1 MTLAAKPLD
10 LTIYQ
15 TRDSAL
21 VEACRVA
28 KQSHNKRATLWYRGY
43 RTYLVTEYCERDEH
57 QTEALRIVFADG
69 ESVDAVEYGKQLAV
83 AA

>member
-1 MTLAAKPLD
+1 MTLTAKPLE
-10 LTIYQ
+10 LTIYR
-15 TRDSAL
+15 TRAEAL
-21 VEACRVA
+21 AVA
-28 KQSHNKRATLWYRGY
+28 KRTAKASGNRMATLWYRGY
-43 RTYLVTEYCERDEH
+43 RQYLVTEYCRGDEH